1 MSEEFLKGLTKEQID
16 AIKSSG
22 NVLVSAG
29 AGSGKTSVLTKRVLY
44 NLLNGVQLDE
54 LLILTFTNNAAN
66 EMKERIKNTLSLYE
80 KTKHLVP
87 FVDSANITTFD
98 AYFLYLVKKY
108 SYVFNIDENI
118 INLPEDILKVKK
130 HEVLEEIINKYY
142 EDEDENL
149 IKIIKTY
156 TYKNDSNIF
165 NFILKIDDLVS
176 KNKNKFDF
184 LNNYYNNFLS
194 DEALKLFKD
203 NYLNK
208 GIQNR
213 FEIIND
219 LLNLTEE
226 KYHQKF
232 NEKFDYI
239 LSNPDFDYLASLDKK
254 FASMPYKSLDNNS
267 NTVNQI
273 VNLFKNQ
280 FLDILKEVD
289 DYQNIIKID
298 KENNQ
303 KLIPFLIKIV
313 YQLEVKI
320 DQFKKDKQAYTFNDI
335 AIMAKELLLKHE
347 DIRNEIK
354 TKLRL
359 IMIDEYQDTSKFQE
373 EFIDLIANNNVFVVG
388 DVKQSIYGFRD
399 ANPKQ
404 FIDKYE
410 LYKNDPSKGQLIIM
424 NKNFRS
430 RKEINIHINELFSN
444 IMSLEYG
451 GADYKVDH
459 QIETGNDSYEKYGKT
474 SNKHGI
480 TSITYKITKKDRSE
494 AKVLKEINTVILDI
508 KSRVYNKMQIFDKD
522 KKILRDVRFSD
533 FTLLSPKSTRFKDIE
548 KLFILNGVPI
558 NAIYDEDIIQDES
571 IITLISILKFI
582 NETNKEEPNKAI
594 LKHAFYSIARSF
606 LFSYKDKKLYNLSL
620 NDLYQNDE
628 LYLRLEGFSNKN
640 KGFLIQDLFLN
651 IIKEFDFL
659 DKLTLIGDSI
669 SKIKF
674 TKIFYEKTKIMDEL
688 NYSLDDFISYL
699 EKLDSLDLKME
710 SRKVNSGIDAVGL
723 TTIHKSKGL
732 EYPIVYL
739 VCLDGKD
746 NNKSDVPK
754 IFFANDKFGFFF
766 PSLFTKSNKN
776 IHQLF
781 SSLYMNLDTLSEKI
795 RLLYVALTRAK
806 EEAIIPNC
814 IVEDDEGNVQIE
826 DELNED
832 NELYGVAINSFEKL
846 KNAKN
851 LKNIF
856 EAYELKLE
864 SNNYYQKQFE
874 EVLVEEQKNNLILKM
889 KGFDFNFIKEE
900 KIKASKKLNQDTDN
914 TLLEIGTRLHLL
926 MEVVNFKTKDLSFI
940 RNEND
945 KKLIKNI
952 LDNQIFASLE
962 NSKIY
967 KEYEYYDNEF
977 DYSGIIDLMI
987 EDKNHIKIIDYKL
1000 KNIDDENYTKQL
1012 TLYKNYIEKTFNKK
1026 VSCYLLSLVDNNVKV
1041 VYE

>member
-1 MSEEFLKGLTKEQID
+1 MNYEFLKGLTKEQVD
-16 AIKSSG
+16 AIISSG

-44 NLLNGVQLDE
+44 NLLDGVNLDE

-66 EMKERIKNTLSLYE
+66 EMKERIKNTLSQYE
-80 KTKHLVP
+80 KTKSLVP

-108 SYVFNIDENI
+108 SYIFGIDQNI

-130 HEVLEEIINKYY
+130 YEVLENLINKYY
-142 EDEDENL
+142 EEENKNL
-149 IKIIKTY
+149 IEIIKTY

-165 NFILKIDDLVS
+165 NFILKIDEVVA
-176 KNKNKFDF
+176 KNKDKFSF
-184 LNNYYNNFLS
+184 LNNYYDDFLS
-194 DEALKLFKD
+194 DDSLKNFKN

-213 FEIIND
+213 FDIIKD
-219 LLNLTEE
+219 LLSLTNE
-226 KYHQKF
+226 KYKNKF
-232 NEKFDYI
+232 YEKFDYI
-239 LSNPDFDYLASLDKK
+239 ISNPDFDYLANLDKQ
-254 FASMPYKSLDNNS
+254 FDRMPNKSYDNNS
-267 NTVNQI
+267 NIVNQI
-273 VNLFKNQ
+273 TNLFKNQ
-280 FLDILKEVD
+280 FLDVLKEVD

-303 KLIPFLIKIV
+303 KLIPFILKIV
-313 YQLEVKI
+313 TKLENEI
-320 DQFKKDKQAYTFNDI
+320 DKFKKEKQAYTFNDI
-335 AIMAKELLLKHE
+335 ALMAKDLLIKHE
-347 DIRNEIK
+347 NIRNEVK
-354 TKLRL
+354 NKLRL

-410 LYKNDPSKGQLIIM
+410 LYKNNPSTGQLIVL

-430 RKEINIHINELFSN
+430 RKEINMHINELFSN

-451 GADYKVDH
+451 GANYKIDH
-459 QIETGNDSYEKYGKT
+459 QIETGNDAYEKYGLTKD
-474 SNKHGI
+474 KHGI
-480 TSITYKITKKDRSE
+480 TNIKYKISKGDKSDVRT
-494 AKVLKEINTVILDI
+494 LKEINAVILDI

-522 KKILRDVRFSD
+522 KKVLRDAKFSD
-533 FTLLSPKSTRFKDIE
+533 FTLLSPKSTKFKDIE
-548 KLFILNGVPI
+548 KLFIINGVPI

-582 NETNKEEPNKAI
+582 NETNKNESNKAV

-606 LFSYKDKKLYNLSL
+606 LFDYNDEILYKLSL
-620 NDLYQNDE
+620 NDLYKNDE
-628 LYLRLEGFSNKN
+628 LYLRLEEFSKEN

-651 IIKEFDFL
+651 IIKEFNFL

-688 NYSLDDFISYL
+688 NYTLDDFISYL
-699 EKLDSLDLKME
+699 EKLNSLDLKME
-710 SRKVNSGIDAVGL
+710 SRKINSGIDAVGL

-732 EYPIVYL
+732 EYPVVYL
-739 VCLDGKD
+739 ICLDGKD

-754 IFFANDKFGFFF
+754 NFYVNEKFGFFL

-776 IHQLF
+776 VHQLF
-781 SSLYMNLDTLSEKI
+781 SSFYTNLDTLSEKI

-806 EEAIIPNC
+806 EEVVIPRF
-814 IVEDDEGNVQIE
+814 IVEDDDTNIE
-826 DELNED
+826 LDSELIED
-832 NELYGVAINSFEKL
+832 NELYGINVSSFEKL

-851 LKNIF
+851 LKDIF
-856 EAYELKLE
+856 EAYELNLAT
-864 SNNYYQKQFE
+864 NNYYQHQFE
-874 EVLVEEQKNNLILKM
+874 ETLEEEKYNNLKFKIM
-889 KGFDFNFIKEE
+889 DFNFNFANEE
-900 KIKASKKLNQDTDN
+900 KVKASKELNEDVDQN
-914 TLLEIGTRLHLL
+914 MLEKGTRLHLL
-926 MEVVNFKTKDLSFI
+926 MEIVNFKTKDFSFI
-940 RNEND
+940 TNKD
-945 KKLIKNI
+945 DQILIKNI
-952 LDNQIFASLE
+952 LNNEMFKNIE
-962 NSKIY
+962 NAKIY
-967 KEYEYYDNEF
+967 KEYEYYDNEL
-977 DYSGIIDLMI
+977 DYEGIIDLMI
-987 EDKNHIKIIDYKL
+987 VDTNSIKIIDYKL
-1000 KNIDDENYTKQL
+1000 KNIDDENYKKQL
-1012 TLYKNYIEKTFNKK
+1012 FLYKNYIEKTFNKK

>member
-1 MSEEFLKGLTKEQID
+1 M
-16 AIKSSG
+16 
-22 NVLVSAG
+22 
-29 AGSGKTSVLTKRVLY
+29 
-44 NLLNGVQLDE
+44 
-54 LLILTFTNNAAN
+54 
-66 EMKERIKNTLSLYE
+66 
-80 KTKHLVP
+80 
-87 FVDSANITTFD
+87 
-98 AYFLYLVKKY
+98 
-108 SYVFNIDENI
+108 
-118 INLPEDILKVKK
+118 
-130 HEVLEEIINKYY
+130 
-142 EDEDENL
+142 
-149 IKIIKTY
+149 
-156 TYKNDSNIF
+156 
-165 NFILKIDDLVS
+165 
-176 KNKNKFDF
+176 
-184 LNNYYNNFLS
+184 
-194 DEALKLFKD
+194 
-203 NYLNK
+203 
-208 GIQNR
+208 
-213 FEIIND
+213 
-219 LLNLTEE
+219 
-226 KYHQKF
+226 
-232 NEKFDYI
+232 
-239 LSNPDFDYLASLDKK
+239 
-254 FASMPYKSLDNNS
+254 
-267 NTVNQI
+267 
-273 VNLFKNQ
+273 
-280 FLDILKEVD
+280 
-289 DYQNIIKID
+289 
-298 KENNQ
+298 
-303 KLIPFLIKIV
+303 
-313 YQLEVKI
+313 
-320 DQFKKDKQAYTFNDI
+320 
-335 AIMAKELLLKHE
+335 
-347 DIRNEIK
+347 
-354 TKLRL
+354 
-359 IMIDEYQDTSKFQE
+359 
-373 EFIDLIANNNVFVVG
+373 
-388 DVKQSIYGFRD
+388 
-399 ANPKQ
+399 
-404 FIDKYE
+404 
-410 LYKNDPSKGQLIIM
+410 
-424 NKNFRS
+424 
-430 RKEINIHINELFSN
+430 
-444 IMSLEYG
+444 
-451 GADYKVDH
+451 
-459 QIETGNDSYEKYGKT
+459 
-474 SNKHGI
+474 
-480 TSITYKITKKDRSE
+480 
-494 AKVLKEINTVILDI
+494 
-508 KSRVYNKMQIFDKD
+508 
-522 KKILRDVRFSD
+522 
-533 FTLLSPKSTRFKDIE
+533 
-548 KLFILNGVPI
+548 PI

-606 LFSYKDKKLYNLSL
+606 LFSYKDEKLYILSL
-620 NDLYQNDE
+620 NDLYKNDE

-746 NNKSDVPK
+746 NNKSGVPK
-754 IFFANDKFGFFF
+754 NFFANDKFGFFY

-806 EEAIIPNC
+806 EEVIIPNY
-814 IVEDDEGNVQIE
+814 IVEDDEANVQIE

-856 EAYELKLE
+856 EAYEIKLE

-874 EVLVEEQKNNLILKM
+874 EVLVEEQENNLILKM

-900 KIKASKKLNQDTDN
+900 KIKASKKLDQDTDN
-914 TLLEIGTRLHLL
+914 NLLEIGTRLHLL

-967 KEYEYYDNEF
+967 KEYEYYDNEL
-977 DYSGIIDLMI
+977 DYSGVIDLMI